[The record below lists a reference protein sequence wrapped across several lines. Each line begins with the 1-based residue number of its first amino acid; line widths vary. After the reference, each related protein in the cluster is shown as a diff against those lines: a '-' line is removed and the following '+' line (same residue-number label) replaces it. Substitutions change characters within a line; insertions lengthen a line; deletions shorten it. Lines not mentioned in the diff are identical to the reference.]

1 VIKSSRMR
9 WTDHVARVE
18 DRRSL
23 YKVLVVNMRE
33 REQLEDPSIDGW
45 MILRQPQVVRW
56 EGHILD

>member
-1 VIKSSRMR
+1 MR